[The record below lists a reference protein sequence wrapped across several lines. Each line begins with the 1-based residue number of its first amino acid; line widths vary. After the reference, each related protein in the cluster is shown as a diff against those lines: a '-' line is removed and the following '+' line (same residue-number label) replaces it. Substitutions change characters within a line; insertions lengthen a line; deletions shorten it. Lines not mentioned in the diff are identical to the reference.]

1 SASSATWTIES
12 GAGSISSSTVSGTDV
27 TATYTVHADDVN
39 QTILLRLTTNDPD
52 GAEPCSIVSD
62 VVRVSINQMARVTV
76 PADFTV
82 CEPLSIPL
90 SGNLDPSATSG
101 SWSVITGG
109 GTLSVSSVT
118 GDLVT
123 ANYVPAPEDIGGTV
137 SFRLTT
143 NDPDGFGPCA
153 PATDDITITINE
165 SAKVDAGSNQTVCE
179 DKLVNLTAT
188 IGGATSLVTWSGGSG
203 AAQFSELN
211 QPVSDYTLTPADI
224 ANGNITLTITTDDPD
239 GAGPCAE
246 VSDQLTVTINRL
258 PEVLLLGL
266 RPSYAETRD
275 PEDLTGVPV
284 SPPGS

>member
-1 SASSATWTIES
+1 FANGCAGPVTNVVVTVNPMATVDAGLDFAVCEPATVLVTGTIGGSASSATWTIES

-137 SFRLTT
+137 SF
-143 NDPDGFGPCA
+143 
-153 PATDDITITINE
+153 
-165 SAKVDAGSNQTVCE
+165 
-179 DKLVNLTAT
+179 
-188 IGGATSLVTWSGGSG
+188 
-203 AAQFSELN
+203 
-211 QPVSDYTLTPADI
+211 
-224 ANGNITLTITTDDPD
+224 
-239 GAGPCAE
+239 
-246 VSDQLTVTINRL
+246 
-258 PEVLLLGL
+258 
-266 RPSYAETRD
+266 
-275 PEDLTGVPV
+275 
-284 SPPGS
+284 